1 MAVSIGNEFALI
13 ERDNKRI
20 QVDQQHLLGRLL
32 GLDVGDARIGVAVS
46 NETGFVVTP
55 HSVIR
60 RKPEPAA
67 LAQIMRIAE
76 AESVAGI
83 VVGLPLSLNGE
94 YSDQTRSVAAF
105 VERLAAQTTLPVVT
119 WDERYTT
126 VEAEH
131 ILREQGVR
139 RATKSGANRWRE
151 QIDAIA
157 ATVILQDYLD
167 VHLPPTVPPIA
178 GESS

>member
-1 MAVSIGNEFALI
+1 VS
-13 ERDNKRI
+13 
-20 QVDQQHLLGRLL
+20 QQFLLGRLL
-32 GLDVGDARIGVAVS
+32 GLDVGDVRIGVAVS
-46 NETGFVVTP
+46 NESGIVVTP

-60 RKPEPAA
+60 RKPEAA
-67 LAQIMRIAE
+67 VLAHIMRIAE
-76 AESVAGI
+76 AETVAGI

-94 YSDQTRSVAAF
+94 YSDQTRSVTAF

-126 VEAEH
+126 VEAER

-139 RATKSGANRWRE
+139 RDRWRE

-167 VHLPPTVPPIA
+167 AHLPPTVPSPDDQT
-178 GESS
+178 S